1 MYFAQYDVGGTVFS
15 VGAAA
20 VAPRH
25 NAPLFGPRWI
35 AALIERAECDHA
47 LRLRF
52 RPHGL
57 EVTLLINTPHPTAI
71 NSSLTTL
78 AGGGGPVDRI
88 RLISNSRDFDELV
101 GDSPEY
107 QAWLNHDGYSV
118 GGHSV
123 AADFRLLPLL
133 ERLITVL
140 DSRPYDFTY
149 QVNLRRYTPTADDR
163 RSARKFKSALRL
175 DSPFPQ
181 HMTDLQSAIADRLLE
196 PGFESD
202 EFLASPDSD
211 TFGLLMA
218 EAERH
223 FSSTMGPFGF
233 TSPPVETGR
242 FDDLLLSGLH
252 SSSFEE
258 RAGLLSRAAA
268 LWSTEDVRRLLS
280 SPAPTP
286 LAPALRLDSGSKEPP
301 VFLSYSS
308 SDFLQAMATARHL
321 ETCGIGCWIAPRN
334 IGAGESYPDAIMNG
348 INNCKVLVALVS
360 GSSNVSPHVHREIER
375 ALHRNVVIIPL
386 RIENVLPTHSM
397 EYLLAT
403 CQWIDAL
410 DPEFDEA
417 LDKLTRRIEQLVGAG
432 NS

>member
-1 MYFAQYDVGGTVFS
+1 VYFAKYDVGGTVFS

-20 VAPRH
+20 VAARH
-25 NAPLFGPRWI
+25 SAPLFGSRWI
-35 AALIERAECDHA
+35 AALIDRADCDHA
-47 LRLRF
+47 LRFRF

-71 NSSLTTL
+71 DSSLTTL
-78 AGGGGPVDRI
+78 AGVGGPVDRI
-88 RLISNSRDFDELV
+88 RLMSNARDFDELV

-133 ERLITVL
+133 ERLFAVL
-140 DSRPYDFTY
+140 DSRSYDFTY
-149 QVNLRRYTPTADDR
+149 QVNLRRYVPTADDR

-202 EFLASPDSD
+202 EFLASPGPH

-223 FSSTMGPFGF
+223 FDSTMGPFGF

-252 SSSFEE
+252 SSCFEE
-258 RAGLLSRAAA
+258 RAGLLSRAAGI
-268 LWSTEDVRRLLS
+268 WSTENVRRLLS
-280 SPAPTP
+280 SPAPIP
-286 LAPALRLDSGSKEPP
+286 LAPAVPP
-301 VFLSYSS
+301 AGEAEKLVFLSYSS
-308 SDFLQAMATARHL
+308 SDFLQASLTARHL

-334 IGAGESYPDAIMNG
+334 IGAGESYPDAIING

-360 GSSNVSPHVHREIER
+360 DSSNVSPHVHREIER

-386 RIENVLPTHSM
+386 RIENVLLTRSM

-403 CQWIDAL
+403 CQWIDAF

-417 LDKLTRRIEQLVGAG
+417 LETLTQRIEQLLAAG
-432 NS
+432 DS

>member
-1 MYFAQYDVGGTVFS
+1 MYFAQYDVGGTVFN

-20 VAPRH
+20 VAARH
-25 NAPLFGPRWI
+25 GAPLFDPRWI
-35 AALIERAECDHA
+35 AALIDSAPCDHA

-52 RPHGL
+52 RPHAL
-57 EVTLLINTPHPTAI
+57 DVTLLMNTPRPTAI
-71 NSSLTTL
+71 DSALTNL
-78 AGGGGPVDRI
+78 AGGGGPADRI
-88 RLISNSRDFDELV
+88 RLMSNSRDFDELARAT
-101 GDSPEY
+101 PEY

-118 GGHSV
+118 GGYSV

-133 ERLITVL
+133 ERLFTVI
-140 DSRPYDFTY
+140 DSRSLNFTY
-149 QVNLRRYTPTADDR
+149 QVNLRRYAPTSKDR

-175 DSPFPQ
+175 ESPFPQ

-196 PGFESD
+196 PGFGAD
-202 EFLASPDSD
+202 EFLASPDRHIFD
-211 TFGLLMA
+211 LLIA
-218 EAERH
+218 ETERH
-223 FSSTMGPFGF
+223 FDSTMGPFGF
-233 TSPPVETGR
+233 KSPPMETGR
-242 FDDLLLSGLH
+242 FDNLLLSGLH
-252 SSSFEE
+252 SSCFEE
-258 RAGLLSRAAA
+258 RTGLLSRAAGI
-268 LWSTEDVRRLLS
+268 WSTDNVRRLLS

-286 LAPALRLDSGSKEPP
+286 PAPAVRSMGEAEKP
-301 VFLSYSS
+301 VFLSYSA

-348 INNCKVLVALVS
+348 INNCRVLVALVS
-360 GSSNVSPHVHREIER
+360 DSSNVSAHVQREIER

-386 RIENVLPTHSM
+386 RIENVLPTRSM

-417 LDKLTRRIEQLVGAG
+417 LEKLRQRIEQLLAAG
-432 NS
+432 DS